1 MWKKS
6 YPSAYAGA
14 GKVSCSEC
22 LCHPENTSTPS
33 LSMRYFSAS
42 GRFWQ
47 SCTGEIFQH
56 KVDPQGT
63 KVGGTC
69 TDLLQDLGL
78 GVSVSCAPAVEE
90 G

>member
-1 MWKKS
+1 MWKKPC
-6 YPSAYAGA
+6 PSAYARA
-14 GKVSCSEC
+14 GQVICSEC
-22 LCHPENTSTPS
+22 LRHPESTSTAS
-33 LSMRYFSAS
+33 FGMRCSSAG

-47 SCTGEIFQH
+47 SCTREIFQR

-69 TDLLQDLGL
+69 TDLLQDLGSRFS
-78 GVSVSCAPAVEE
+78 GSRAPTMEE

>member
-1 MWKKS
+1 MLELGS
-6 YPSAYAGA
+6 
-14 GKVSCSEC
+14 SEC
-22 LCHPENTSTPS
+22 LCHPESASTPS
-33 LSMRYFSAS
+33 FGMRCSPAS
-42 GRFWQ
+42 GSFWQ

-78 GVSVSCAPAVEE
+78 GVLISCAPAVEE

>member
-1 MWKKS
+1 MEEVM
-6 YPSAYAGA
+6 PSAYARA
-14 GKVSCSEC
+14 GKVICSEYS
-22 LCHPENTSTPS
+22 CHPESTSTPS
-33 LSMRYFSAS
+33 FGMRCSSAG

-47 SCTGEIFQH
+47 SCTWEIFQH
-56 KVDPQGT
+56 KIDPQGT

-78 GVSVSCAPAVEE
+78 RFSVSCAPTMEE